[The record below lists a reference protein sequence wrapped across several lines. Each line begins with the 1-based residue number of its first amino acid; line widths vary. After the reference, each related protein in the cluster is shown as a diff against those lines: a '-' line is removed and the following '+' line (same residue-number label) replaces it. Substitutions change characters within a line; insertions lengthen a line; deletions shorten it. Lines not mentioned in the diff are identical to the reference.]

1 MVVVNIIV
9 SKVKNRISQV
19 QSQMALFGS
28 ELGHVALEKK
38 TYVVRQR
45 LTRDA
50 PKVVQLSALSNK
62 IVEIWGM

>member
-1 MVVVNIIV
+1 
-9 SKVKNRISQV
+9 
-19 QSQMALFGS
+19 MALFGS

>member
-1 MVVVNIIV
+1 
-9 SKVKNRISQV
+9 
-19 QSQMALFGS
+19 MALFGS
-28 ELGHVALEKK
+28 ELGHVALEEK